1 VTLALQADNSL
12 FRFLLGTRYV
22 RVAARKIIPEY
33 VTTVPGGIRLRV
45 RSGDSSESYMID
57 EIYHKKVYEKFYE
70 AKAGDVV
77 LDVGANIGAF
87 SVKISGLVGEGGRIV
102 AVEPESTNFRLLR
115 SNIEMNDCKNIL
127 PVRTALGEHPGKA
140 SLNVY
145 KKRGNNSFL
154 AKKTESLERQEEVG
168 VRTLDDLLEEC
179 ALSRL
184 SLIKVDT
191 EGYELKVLEGGSE
204 TIRRLKPRIV
214 GEAHP
219 HVSDSASVILRYL
232 GEFGYDGTIFTQ
244 IPGYEEIFYAWPRDY
259 PDSQKCPNKG

>member
-1 VTLALQADNSL
+1 MTLALQADNAL

-22 RVAARKIIPEY
+22 RVAGRKIIPEY

-45 RSGDSSESYMID
+45 RSGDSSESYMVD
-57 EIYHKKVYEKFYE
+57 EIYHKKIYEKFYE
-70 AKAGDVV
+70 VKEGDVV

-87 SVKISGLVGEGGRIV
+87 SVKISGALGEGGRII

-115 SNIEMNDCKNIL
+115 SNIELNNCKNIV
-127 PVRTALGEHPGKA
+127 PVRTALSEHSGKA

-154 AKKTESLERQEEVG
+154 AKKTESLERREEVG
-168 VRTLDDLLEEC
+168 LKTLDELVEEC
-179 ALSRL
+179 VLSRL

-191 EGYELKVLEGGSE
+191 EGYELKVLHGGTE
-204 TIRRLKPRIV
+204 TIRRLRPWII

-219 HVSDSASVILRYL
+219 HVSDSASVILSYL

-244 IPGYEEIFYAWPRDY
+244 VAGYEEIFYAWPKES
-259 PDSQKCPNKG
+259 PPNSSRMA